1 MAFRSEA
8 ILLTRGHLRVPLTML
23 LVMCGVSGTLAAEDK
38 LLARLA
44 DLAVSNGDK
53 DTQVG
58 KVCSALDLPV
68 KTDDSCLVYQTL
80 AKDESGRLH
89 SINVLNRVGRTKR
102 YIFLFLHDD
111 LVGKAWLIDE
121 AGRLQKAASGVYKNE
136 WSWAEVPFNQAARD
150 RFAREVDY
158 WRGKENELAQAPDR
172 KD

>member
-1 MAFRSEA
+1 
-8 ILLTRGHLRVPLTML
+8 ML
-23 LVMCGVSGTLAAEDK
+23 LVACGVSCSLAAEDK
-38 LLARLA
+38 LFAHLA
-44 DLAVSNGDK
+44 DLTVSKGDK

-89 SINVLNRVGRTKR
+89 SVNVLNRAGRPTR

-121 AGRLQKAASGVYKNE
+121 RGRLQKAASGVYKNE
-136 WSWAEVPFNQAARD
+136 WSWAEAPINQAAKD
-150 RFAREVDY
+150 RFAKEADY
-158 WRGKENELAQAPDR
+158 WRSKESELAQAPDR

>member
-1 MAFRSEA
+1 
-8 ILLTRGHLRVPLTML
+8 ML
-23 LVMCGVSGTLAAEDK
+23 LVACGAAGSLAAEDK
-38 LLARLA
+38 LFARLA
-44 DLAVSNGDK
+44 DLTVSKGDK

-89 SINVLNRVGRTKR
+89 SVNVLNRAGRTTR

-121 AGRLQKAASGVYKNE
+121 RGRLQKAASGVYKNE
-136 WSWAEVPFNQAARD
+136 WSWTEAPINQAAKD
-150 RFAREVDY
+150 RFAKEADY
-158 WRGKENELAQAPDR
+158 WRSKESELAQAPDR